1 MNTAIGETR
10 TISDTKI
17 PKEIIWS
24 VVVICVMP
32 FFLNLIGIDFG
43 TLGQALD
50 LSAAA
55 EWDKNELIDA
65 MHHTLAGSFVHTILE
80 WSAFCAA
87 ILIVLVSFLNYSIKG
102 NPMTPILG
110 VALFFSGLMD
120 AFHTLAADRLID
132 AVADNQNLIPFTW
145 AICRLFNALIM
156 IVGVSI
162 LLIQNQFSGQSN
174 RKKRLNFVII
184 VSAIF
189 GFIAYGII
197 HFCATSNNLP
207 NTMFPDSVVTRP
219 WDVTPL
225 LLFSFAGLF
234 LYPRFYQKSP
244 NLFSHAVVI
253 SAIPNVATQLYM
265 AFGSVALFDNNFNIA
280 HFLKII
286 AYLVPLIGLSL
297 EYIHTYQ
304 SQTRSLSKDL
314 RQSLGFLN
322 SLVKQVLESTTL
334 TTQIATSGN
343 QLETMMA
350 EQVSSTNNVVATTQE
365 ISQISEKLVN
375 TMNEMQEAFGQL
387 EEASDSLSNKLGAIA
402 EKAVYIDSIVTT
414 ITEIAHQTK
423 VLSLNASIQA
433 TEVGEQGK
441 GFAVVAQEIVQL
453 SSKTAVATT
462 KIQQIV
468 KEMHS
473 AVSTGVREMN
483 HFTNEHVEALT
494 PRIQMVNQGIKA
506 QLEGA
511 HTISSAIVQLSQS
524 STQTANYLRHTL
536 KDTNSALE
544 QLNEAV
550 QKLQQEVSELG
561 VNS

>member
-1 MNTAIGETR
+1 MNTAIGDTR

-24 VVVICVMP
+24 VLAICVIP

-43 TLGQALD
+43 TLGQAFD
-50 LSAAA
+50 LSAATQ
-55 EWDKNELIDA
+55 WDKTELVDA

-120 AFHTLAADRLID
+120 AFHTLAADRLIE

-162 LLIQNQFSGQSN
+162 LLIQNQFTGQNN

-184 VSAIF
+184 VSAVF

-207 NTMFPDSVVTRP
+207 NTMFPDSMVTRP

-225 LLFSFAGLF
+225 VLFSFAGLF

-334 TTQIATSGN
+334 TTQIAASGN
-343 QLETMMA
+343 QLETMMT
-350 EQVSSTNNVVATTQE
+350 EQVSSTNNVVATTQQ

-402 EKAVYIDSIVTT
+402 EKAVYIDNIVTT

-433 TEVGEQGK
+433 TEAGEQGK

-536 KDTNSALE
+536 QDTNSALE

-550 QKLQQEVSELG
+550 QKLQREVSELE